1 MILAPSEAVQRQ
13 NDDRHHHVYLWLCA
27 VFLTALLVANLIGS
41 LLFSFHLPF
50 KFPIL
55 GNKVLLSAGI
65 IPFPITF
72 VLTDLLNE
80 FYGKS
85 GAQRVTM
92 IGFVMSIGVFL
103 LLWIGQQLPVDTV
116 SSLSHQEFDKFASL
130 YTAMFAASLT
140 AYLIGQMLDIYLFNW
155 FKTICGNLLW
165 LRATGS
171 TVLSQLFDSLIVT
184 SIAFAGS
191 QTWSTIAHIAMSNYV
206 WKFLVALSLTPIL
219 YLGHALL
226 KSLLRPQ
233 QRASIQAFHAEAIQS
248 VSA

>member
-1 MILAPSEAVQRQ
+1 MILAPSETTQHQ
-13 NDDRHHHVYLWLCA
+13 NDALHHHVYLWLCA
-27 VFLTALLVANLIGS
+27 IFLTALLVANLIGS
-41 LLFSFHLPF
+41 LLFSFQLPF
-50 KFPIL
+50 SLPFV

-103 LLWIGQQLPVDTV
+103 LLWIGQQLPVDAV
-116 SSLSHQEFDKFASL
+116 SSLSHAEFEKFASL

-155 FKTICGNLLW
+155 FKAMCGNLLW

-171 TVLSQLFDSLIVT
+171 TVISQLFDSLIVT

-191 QTWSTIAHIAMSNYV
+191 QTWATIGHIAMSNYV
-206 WKFLVALSLTPIL
+206 WKFLLALCLTPIL
-219 YLGHALL
+219 YAGHAVL
-226 KSLLRPQ
+226 KSLLQPKAKLSTR
-233 QRASIQAFHAEAIQS
+233 FHNEAIQP